1 MDTILVR
8 EAMTTLE
15 NLTAVEA
22 GVTLM
27 EAATALKACNL
38 KNPGPALLRVRDGSG
53 GTAGVVG
60 MVDVIRGLE
69 PKYQG
74 SGLFDGMREKGFPE
88 KLLEM
93 FVANHGAEHT
103 SIATLVRR
111 ASSCTIGEVL
121 RPPFGDE
128 TIEGGAS
135 IGVALDTLVLRRRE
149 YLLVM
154 DGERVAGVVDAF
166 LIMDAALKRDGRPG
180 SD

>member
-1 MDTILVR
+1 METIQVR
-8 EAMTTLE
+8 EAMAPLE
-15 NLTAVEA
+15 SLTAVNE

-27 EAATALKACNL
+27 EAASALKACNL
-38 KNPGPALLRVRDGSG
+38 KTPGPALLRVLDGAG

-74 SGLFDGMREKGFPE
+74 SGLFGGMREKGFPE

-93 FVANHGAEHT
+93 FVASHGAEHA
-103 SIATLVRR
+103 SIANLVKR
-111 ASSCTIGEVL
+111 ANSCAVREIL
-121 RPPFGDE
+121 RPPFEDE

-154 DGERVAGVVDAF
+154 DGGRVAGVVDAF
-166 LIMDAALKRDGRPG
+166 LILDAALKGDGQPG
-180 SD
+180 EG